1 MQINSNKS
9 QKIQKIQKSFFG
21 NFNGL
26 YKQLFSSINI
36 KKIQEIQINPE
47 NSNKTPENPNKIPG
61 NLNKSP
67 CDTMLTW
74 SSTVVLACNPH

>member
-61 NLNKSP
+61 NLNKI
-67 CDTMLTW
+67 TMLTW
-74 SSTVVLACNPH
+74 SSTVVLAYNPH